1 MFRCFL
7 AVAGI
12 TFLFPAAL
20 SATAEPV
27 VADANA
33 PQEAAYIFFSGNEL
47 STLRPCGC
55 AEFQLG
61 GFDKRSNVWKSIS
74 PDKRL
79 IIDTGNLLLK
89 TSDQDL
95 VKFDIMIQ
103 AFAMLGYDAVN
114 LDRQEY
120 DIAAGRG
127 YVQASSFRIITSPG
141 SDNMDFR
148 KELRIGDDSFV
159 VNVLS
164 LDPRSEP
171 TEDIAAR
178 FGARQAGTGL
188 NIVIYNRMFDKIDL
202 PSFSLLDI
210 DVVVCLS
217 GSDTP
222 EVLDKTRKRPLVISV
237 GRYGKY
243 IGKLTVDRPLPP
255 ALELTYQAV
264 PVGQD
269 LPSDIALVD
278 LYKNYQQI
286 VKEENLLDKYPRL
299 PMPGTLEY
307 VGSKS
312 CKVCHEVEYAQ
323 CLPMRHSIA
332 WKTLVNVG
340 SQYDPECVVC
350 HVVGLKYQGGFT
362 SARKTPELRNVG
374 CEECHGPGSR
384 HVETLGKAKTE
395 GPKAACT
402 DCHTLENSPKY
413 AGREGEY
420 LSKILHWK
428 EQVDANSVKK

>member
-12 TFLFPAAL
+12 TFLFPAAF
-20 SATAEPV
+20 STAAEPAV
-27 VADANA
+27 PSTDAS
-33 PQEAAYIFFSGNEL
+33 QEAAHIFFSGNEL
-47 STLRPCGC
+47 SSLRPCGC
-55 AEFQLG
+55 DEHQLG
-61 GFDKRSNVWKSIS
+61 GFDKRSNVWKSVS

-79 IIDTGNLLLK
+79 LIDTGNLLLK

-95 VKFDIMIQ
+95 VKFDIMMQ
-103 AFAMLGYDAVN
+103 AFDMLSYDAVN

-127 YVQASSFRIITSPG
+127 YTQASRFRIITSAG
-141 SDNMDFR
+141 NDNMVFR
-148 KELRIGDDSFV
+148 KELRIGDIPFV
-159 VNVLS
+159 VNVLA

-178 FGARQAGTGL
+178 FGARQTGTGL
-188 NIVIYNRMFDKIDL
+188 NVVIYNRMFDKIDL
-202 PSFSLLDI
+202 SSFSLLDI

-222 EVLDKTRKRPLVISV
+222 EVLDKTLKRPLIVSV

-243 IGKLTVDRPLPP
+243 IGKLSIERHSSP
-255 ALELTYQAV
+255 AIELTYQAV
-264 PVGQD
+264 PIGD
-269 LPSDIALVD
+269 ELPSDIALVD

-307 VGSKS
+307 VGSKA

-323 CLPMRHSIA
+323 CQPMKHSIA
-332 WKTLVNVG
+332 WKTLVDVG

-350 HVVGLKYQGGFT
+350 HVVGLKYQGGFV
-362 SARKTPELRNVG
+362 SARQTPQLRNVG

-395 GPKAACT
+395 EPKAACT

-413 AGREGEY
+413 AGHEEEY
-420 LSKILHWK
+420 LRKIVHWK
-428 EQVDANSVKK
+428 EQKDANSVKK